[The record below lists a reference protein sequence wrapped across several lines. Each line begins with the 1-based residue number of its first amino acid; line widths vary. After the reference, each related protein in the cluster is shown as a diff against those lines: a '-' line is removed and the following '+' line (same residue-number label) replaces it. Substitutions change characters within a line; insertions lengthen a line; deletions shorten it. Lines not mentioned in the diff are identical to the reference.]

1 MPFYYRLQKILD
13 FRIKKKDEQLQV
25 VILAQQEVYR
35 IEGLIELNKREIESS
50 IQNMRKADF
59 TMLEYYDNYIK
70 HLYKKEEQL
79 FVERQKAIDILE
91 QEKEKLVELE
101 KAVKVLEK
109 HKERALE
116 VYKEE
121 EKTIELKRLSEV
133 AVQKHFA
140 KTRDLTEEELE
151 EELKRI
157 EGENF
162 NEGQFI

>member
-1 MPFYYRLQKILD
+1 MPFHYRLQKILD
-13 FRIKKKDEQLQV
+13 FRIKKKEEQLQV
-25 VILAQQEVYR
+25 VILAQHEVYR
-35 IEGLIELNKREIESS
+35 IEGLIELNKREIASS

-70 HLYKKEEQL
+70 HLYVKEEDL
-79 FVERQKAIDILE
+79 KIERQNAIDILE
-91 QEKEKLVELE
+91 LEKEKLVELE

-121 EKTIELKRLSEV
+121 EKTKELKTLSEV

-140 KTRDLTEEELE
+140 KTRDLTEEELQ

-162 NEGQFI
+162 NESQFS